1 MTQIV
6 NRQLEPYSCSLTCL
20 RQAGVNAIH
29 CIRHAHCPPRVNR
42 PLKLH
47 KRCTCC
53 LCVKVGMLAGP
64 LFIGCPYFRNY
75 IRHNSDYLAA
85 ATVCRCV
92 CVGCFAV
99 CVGVC
104 MYAICVK
111 GGPPHLLPLATRV
124 DQHRWRV
131 SLDMRR
137 AKTKCVQVANLV

>member
-6 NRQLEPYSCSLTCL
+6 NRQLEPYNCSSTCQTCL
-20 RQAGVNAIH
+20 RQAGVNASH

-75 IRHNSDYLAA
+75 ICHNSDYLEA
-85 ATVCRCV
+85 ATVCMY
-92 CVGCFAV
+92 
-99 CVGVC
+99 GVLRG
-104 MYAICVK
+104 VT
-111 GGPPHLLPLATRV
+111 GGPPTYSLLLRV
-124 DQHRWRV
+124 WISTDGAFHSIYVERKRNMYK
-131 SLDMRR
+131 S
-137 AKTKCVQVANLV
+137 